1 MKNIILTIFIIPLF
15 IFSQKEES
23 KESKLHRYWA
33 QQERKKATED
43 TMFRKYYF
51 KNELSFYVK
60 GERFGEF
67 QKPSYQAMI
76 RSCNDIIKIETDDT
90 VKKMYYDTLNQIQD
104 KMEDLNML
112 DNITYKTRINWY
124 SKGTNPNREKID
136 SILVSQFVNNSNFEI
151 DMMIIYYNN
160 LYFLYQENNKKEDAE
175 RIFVEY
181 MGFIRNDSITP
192 EQIKPFYEIFKSVY
206 TKDVILKSENLF
218 WENYHSNKKRLTFI
232 INILEENKHY
242 TSSFYKNTL
251 DTLIKIEPTH
261 KNYFKL
267 AAYHKRNNDNVKYEE
282 ILNQIKN
289 KFPQFKDEID
299 YNNCVELFNDGK
311 YMSAYRLSQQISG
324 KYKGEALKIAAMSVS
339 ALAPQS
345 GISTFERKC
354 NYYYAIQLLEKA
366 KQYNVPVSSLITQY
380 KTMTPNTQ
388 EKFEEGN
395 PKTIKLTTWNIT
407 VSIN

>member
-1 MKNIILTIFIIPLF
+1 MKNIILTIFIIPF
-15 IFSQKEES
+15 FVFSQKEES

-51 KNELSFYVK
+51 KNELSYYIK

-90 VKKMYYDTLNQIQD
+90 IKKMYYDTLNQIQD

-124 SKGTNPNREKID
+124 SKGTKPNREKID
-136 SILVSQFVNNSNFEI
+136 SILLGQLVNTPNFEI
-151 DMMIIYYNN
+151 DMLKMYYNN
-160 LYFLYQENNKKEDAE
+160 LYFLYQEKNKEEDVE

-181 MGFIRNDSITP
+181 MGFITNDSITP
-192 EQIKPFYEIFKSVY
+192 EQIKPFSEIFKSVY

-218 WENYHSNKKRLTFI
+218 WENYNSNKKRLAFI
-232 INILEENKHY
+232 IEILEENKHY

-267 AAYHKRNNDNVKYEE
+267 STFYKRNNDNIKYEE
-282 ILNQIKN
+282 VLNQIKN
-289 KFPQFKDEID
+289 KFPQFRCTI
-299 YNNCVELFNDGK
+299 CVYDF
-311 YMSAYRLSQQISG
+311 
-324 KYKGEALKIAAMSVS
+324 
-339 ALAPQS
+339 
-345 GISTFERKC
+345 RKNGLYIFGC
-354 NYYYAIQLLEKA
+354 IL
-366 KQYNVPVSSLITQY
+366 
-380 KTMTPNTQ
+380 
-388 EKFEEGN
+388 
-395 PKTIKLTTWNIT
+395 
-407 VSIN
+407 